1 MNTWISKSPEET
13 ERFAQSFAQTL
24 KPGSVIALYGGLG
37 RGKTAFVR
45 GLAKGLRSSDAVSS
59 PTFALVHEYDGDLP
73 IFHFD
78 MYRIQTLDDLYSTG
92 FFDYLEMNGV
102 VIIEWSENIS
112 DYLPSDVIE
121 IHIDLT
127 ENENERR
134 LTIYDESI
142 GG

>member
-1 MNTWISKSPEET
+1 MTTWISKSPEET
-13 ERFAQSFAQTL
+13 EQFAQTFAQTL
-24 KPGSVIALYGGLG
+24 KPGSVVALYGGLG

-45 GLAKGLRSSDAVSS
+45 GLAKGLHSSDAVSS

-73 IFHFD
+73 VFHFD

-102 VIIEWSENIS
+102 VVIEWSENIK
-112 DYLPSDVIE
+112 DYLPYDVIE

-127 ENENERR
+127 ENDNERR
-134 LTIYDESI
+134 FTIYDENT
-142 GG
+142 GC

>member
-1 MNTWISKSPEET
+1 MTTWISKSPEET
-13 ERFAQSFAQTL
+13 EQIAQTFAQTL
-24 KPGSVIALYGGLG
+24 KPGSVVALYGGLG

-45 GLAKGLRSSDAVSS
+45 GLAKGLHSSDAVSS

-102 VIIEWSENIS
+102 VVIEWSENIQ
-112 DYLPSDVIE
+112 DYLPYDVIE

-127 ENENERR
+127 ENDNERR
-134 LTIYDESI
+134 FTIYDENT
-142 GG
+142 GC

>member
-13 ERFAQSFAQTL
+13 EQFAQSFAQTL

>member
-1 MNTWISKSPEET
+1 MTTWISKSPEET
-13 ERFAQSFAQTL
+13 EQIAQTFAQTL
-24 KPGSVIALYGGLG
+24 KPGSVVALYGGLG

-45 GLAKGLRSSDAVSS
+45 GLAKGLHSSDAVSS

-102 VIIEWSENIS
+102 VVIEWSENIK
-112 DYLPSDVIE
+112 DYLPYDVIE

-127 ENENERR
+127 ENDNERR
-134 LTIYDESI
+134 FTIYDENT
-142 GG
+142 GC

>member
-1 MNTWISKSPEET
+1 MTTWTSKSPEET
-13 ERFAQSFAQTL
+13 EQIAQTFAQTL
-24 KPGSVIALYGGLG
+24 KPGSVVALYGGLG

-45 GLAKGLRSSDAVSS
+45 GLAKGLHSSDAVSS

-73 IFHFD
+73 VFHFD

-102 VIIEWSENIS
+102 VVIEWSENIK
-112 DYLPSDVIE
+112 DYLPYDVIE

-127 ENENERR
+127 ENDNERR
-134 LTIYDESI
+134 FTIYDENT
-142 GG
+142 GC

>member
-1 MNTWISKSPEET
+1 MTTWISKSPEET
-13 ERFAQSFAQTL
+13 EQIAQTFAQTL
-24 KPGSVIALYGGLG
+24 KPGSVVALYGGLG

-45 GLAKGLRSSDAVSS
+45 GLAKGLHSSDAVSS

-73 IFHFD
+73 VFHFD

-102 VIIEWSENIS
+102 VVIEWSENIK
-112 DYLPSDVIE
+112 DYLPYDVIE

-127 ENENERR
+127 ENDNERR
-134 LTIYDESI
+134 FTIYDENT
-142 GG
+142 GC

>member
-134 LTIYDESI
+134 FTINDESI

>member
-45 GLAKGLRSSDAVSS
+45 GLAKGLRSNDAVSS

-112 DYLPSDVIE
+112 GYLPSDVIE